1 MPNFVLT
8 ARAQA
13 PVEEVWKLLHD
24 PARFPEWWAGI
35 ETVRP
40 DKGGRFTLWPAGYP
54 DFPIAQRLRTERA
67 GGRVTIS
74 CLVSDLE
81 YSWQLSE
88 AGEATDIE
96 VRVQLPDREAHRLP
110 AQRQLLTESINAL
123 AALAV
128 SASAPMPP

>member
-1 MPNFVLT
+1 VIEMPSFVLT

-24 PARFPEWWAGI
+24 PARFPEWWAGVA
-35 ETVRP
+35 TVRP
-40 DKGGRFTLWPAGYP
+40 GEPGQFTLWPAGYP
-54 DFPIAQRLRTERA
+54 DFPMAQRLHAERVN
-67 GGRVTIS
+67 GRVTIS

-81 YSWQLSE
+81 YRWQLAE

-96 VRVQLPDREAHRLP
+96 VSVLLPEAEAHRLP
-110 AQRQLLTESINAL
+110 AQRALIAESISRL

-128 SASAPMPP
+128 TV